1 MMPISVTCI
10 GKRCQ
15 LMIQPNKIAILAL
28 TQIGAELARKLQA
41 LLTQQVQVVLP
52 DKLATKNEIGY
63 AHGQFKVSLAQAFT
77 DNEAIICIMA
87 TGIVVRS
94 LAPMIQDKTCDP
106 AVLVLDERGRHVISL
121 LSGHVGGANA
131 LATQVGR
138 VLQAD
143 PVITTAT
150 DTEGVQALDVLAK
163 QLNAWYPEFKTNTKW
178 INGRL
183 AAGKPVA
190 LWIDTPFKSLF
201 LNTKGFTIVDSLT
214 AADPRIP
221 IIAVT
226 DRLLTEKREQ
236 LIPVIPRLDVLG
248 IGCRKNVT
256 NDMMLS
262 AFSEFCQQEQLAWHA
277 IGQLA
282 SIEKKAHES
291 AIHELAATLHVPVHF
306 YSAAQLQASSRRYP
320 QSAFVQKTV
329 GIGNVAC
336 SAADYASGS
345 PVVTPRFA
353 RHEVTL
359 ALGRIQKIE
368 MSE

>member
-1 MMPISVTCI
+1 
-10 GKRCQ
+10 
-15 LMIQPNKIAILAL
+15 MIQPNKIAILAL

-190 LWIDTPFKSLF
+190 LWIDT
-201 LNTKGFTIVDSLT
+201 
-214 AADPRIP
+214 
-221 IIAVT
+221 
-226 DRLLTEKREQ
+226 
-236 LIPVIPRLDVLG
+236 
-248 IGCRKNVT
+248 
-256 NDMMLS
+256 
-262 AFSEFCQQEQLAWHA
+262 
-277 IGQLA
+277 
-282 SIEKKAHES
+282 
-291 AIHELAATLHVPVHF
+291 
-306 YSAAQLQASSRRYP
+306 
-320 QSAFVQKTV
+320 
-329 GIGNVAC
+329 
-336 SAADYASGS
+336 
-345 PVVTPRFA
+345 
-353 RHEVTL
+353 
-359 ALGRIQKIE
+359 
-368 MSE
+368 